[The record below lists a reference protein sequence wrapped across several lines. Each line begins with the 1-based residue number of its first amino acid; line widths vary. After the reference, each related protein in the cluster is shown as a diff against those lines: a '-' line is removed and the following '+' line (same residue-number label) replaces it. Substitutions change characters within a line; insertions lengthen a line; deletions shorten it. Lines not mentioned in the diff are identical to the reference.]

1 MELENNK
8 NIVIKEADKGGNKV
22 ILSTKK
28 YCKMVYD
35 HLNDNQ
41 IYEKTDST
49 CDKQNNEQ
57 NKKTIPE
64 VWKYFKQARNRSL
77 NKFFSFNKQFL

>member
-1 MELENNK
+1 M
-8 NIVIKEADKGGNKV
+8 IKEADKGGNKV

-64 VWKYFKQARNRSL
+64 V
-77 NKFFSFNKQFL
+77 